1 MKPLPIGITI
11 LFSLLLLHAGRADCQ
26 DDGEIVNPISLGI
39 RGHYGFIIPHSR
51 AIAEISNSNPWG
63 IEADLAWHLMR
74 ERIWKHCYCYPRTG
88 FSLNYFNFNF
98 PEVLGHSVALYP
110 YIEPYI
116 LPHKRVNLSFR
127 FGIGPAIVTK
137 IYDAETNPDNF
148 FFSDHLSFVAMLNA
162 AVNFR
167 VNNRMTTRLA
177 FNYNH
182 ISNGGLKEPN
192 VGMNFPTINA
202 GFDYSF
208 TEANFPR
215 RVKDTMRVLYTDK
228 CWFDA
233 YLLGTA
239 KNAEKGEDHM
249 HPVIGAGIYYNY
261 LVARILALNAGT
273 EWISDFSEKERIRRL
288 YINNP
293 EDAPDHNR
301 AAVLVGLDLL
311 FGRFSFIYQW
321 GIYYYEPYPAR
332 NRAYQRYGLNLRFTE
347 KLYMGV
353 NIKSHGHVADLMDA
367 RLGILF

>member
-1 MKPLPIGITI
+1 MVGKFIPTLGS
-11 LFSLLLLHAGRADCQ
+11 F
-26 DDGEIVNPISLGI
+26 NP
-39 RGHYGFIIPHSR
+39 
-51 AIAEISNSNPWG
+51 
-63 IEADLAWHLMR
+63 
-74 ERIWKHCYCYPRTG
+74 PRTG

-98 PEVLGHSVALYP
+98 PEVLGQSLALYP

-116 LPHKRVNLSFR
+116 LPHKRLNLSFR

-208 TEANFPR
+208 TEATFPR
-215 RVKDTMRVLYTDK
+215 RDKDTMRVLYTDK

-249 HPVIGAGIYYNY
+249 YPVIGAGLYYNY

-311 FGRFSFIYQW
+311 FGRFSFVHQW
-321 GIYYYEPYPAR
+321 GFYYYEPYPAR

-353 NIKSHGHVADLMDA
+353 NSVPSAIIWDRIRKACLKTCETNEVLLPA
-367 RLGILF
+367 RQTSGYICCV